1 MGTAQLIGRFPQRE
15 SSISINLP
23 SLAILSNDDIF
34 SRVNSVSELGQD
46 ELFEMPGQAKWH
58 ENLRAGFDLETTSPD
73 PQEARIVTASL
84 IVVDGAGNVANHQ
97 EWLVNPGVPIPPA
110 ASNIHGVTDERA
122 QRDGLP
128 AVLAVSQIAMQ
139 LTQLFEAEIPVVAF
153 NASYDFTVM
162 AQEAKRYH
170 CVFGDPRPVIDPYV
184 LDKQLDR
191 YRRGKRTLADV
202 ASFYQ
207 VPLQNA
213 HTSAADAMAA
223 VGVADQIARY
233 RRCRSRRASC
243 TMLRSAG
250 KEQATSLQEVL
261 MRRDPNAFVD
271 PRWPVALD

>member
-1 MGTAQLIGRFPQRE
+1 M
-15 SSISINLP
+15 
-23 SLAILSNDDIF
+23 
-34 SRVNSVSELGQD
+34 SELGQD
-46 ELFEMPGQAKWH
+46 ELFEMPGQERWH

-73 PQEARIVTASL
+73 PHEARIVTASL

-122 QRDGLP
+122 RRDGLP

-139 LTQLFEAEIPVVAF
+139 LTQLFEAQIPVIAF

-162 AQEAKRYH
+162 ANEAKRHH
-170 CVFGDPRPVIDPYV
+170 CVFGRPRPVIDPYV

-191 YRRGKRTLADV
+191 YRRGKRTLMDV

-223 VGVADQIARY
+223 VGVADQIARKY
-233 RRCRSRRASC
+233 QAVQIPP
-243 TMLRSAG
+243 TELHDAQVEWK
-250 KEQATSLQEVL
+250 KEQAASLQEFL
-261 MRRDPNAFVD
+261 MRKDPHAFVD
-271 PRWPVALD
+271 PRWPVAMD